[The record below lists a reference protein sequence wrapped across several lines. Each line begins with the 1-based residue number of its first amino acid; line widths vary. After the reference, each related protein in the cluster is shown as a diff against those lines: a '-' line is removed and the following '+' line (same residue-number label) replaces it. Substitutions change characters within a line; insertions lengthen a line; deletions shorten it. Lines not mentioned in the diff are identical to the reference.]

1 MSKSKP
7 ELKLVEDTGS
17 QLHAEELIPELPP
30 QQSEMPFAVVEGEP
44 MTELP
49 RDLYIPPDAL
59 QVFLEAFEGPL
70 DLLLYLIRKQN
81 LDILDIPIAE
91 ITRQYM
97 KYIDVMADLQLELAG
112 EYLLMAA
119 MLAEIKSRMLLPRP
133 ASADGQE
140 EEDPRAEL
148 VRRLQEYERFKKAA
162 EDIDQLARL
171 ERDTMPA
178 SAELQERKVVTLP
191 PEVTLKEML
200 LAFKDVLA
208 RAEKFAHHHITR
220 ERLSQRERMSEI
232 LSRLQTTAF
241 FEFSQLFRP
250 EEGRMGVTVTFIA
263 ILELM
268 KEGLIEIVQ
277 AEAYAPIHVR
287 TAQRHLK
294 VVPGGPA
301 ASVEADAENVAAL
314 SQPEL
319 EGENDIE
326 DEPAPA
332 GAAQPEDAAVEGAL
346 AEAEAVAAALGVD
359 QIRTV
364 ANEPVVATDAEQQGS
379 DVSVREAL
387 EPEPIAAAIDASE
400 EPQSLDAEQTFQSI
414 ADEVGSTNI
423 QSVAIF
429 AADEQRVLSSEPNQA
444 TFAVPDVQAAILD
457 PAEGADETFAAVDV
471 TPADME
477 ASAVRDGGAS
487 ETIVEEHVVE
497 EHVVPEHVVEE
508 NVVPE
513 HVVEES
519 TEQLEIDGAETELPR
534 EPSDITDD
542 PVASA
547 DADEAVEDQFAPES
561 FEANE
566 QSSELS
572 VSDDSVTESSS
583 QADNSDAEPSR

>member
-1 MSKSKP
+1 VSKRKP

-17 QLHAEELIPELPP
+17 ELLAEELIPELPP

-133 ASADGQE
+133 PSADGHDE
-140 EEDPRAEL
+140 DDPRAEL

-162 EDIDQLARL
+162 EDIDKLARL

-178 SAELQERKVVTLP
+178 SAELQERKVVTLMP
-191 PEVTLKEML
+191 DVTLKEML
-200 LAFKDVLA
+200 MAFKDVLS

-232 LSRLQTTAF
+232 LNRLQTTAF
-241 FEFSQLFRP
+241 FEFTQLFRP

-277 AEAYAPIHVR
+277 AEAYGPIHVR

-294 VVPGGPA
+294 VVAGNA
-301 ASVEADAENVAAL
+301 AVVASVEADAENVAAL
-314 SQPEL
+314 AQPEL
-319 EGENDIE
+319 EGENDID
-326 DEPAPA
+326 DEIEAPA
-332 GAAQPEDAAVEGAL
+332 EAAQPEDAAVEGAL

-359 QIRTV
+359 DVVTGDAIVVSDATE
-364 ANEPVVATDAEQQGS
+364 APVVPSDIVAEETFAVIQETSGDVQAFVALATE
-379 DVSVREAL
+379 
-387 EPEPIAAAIDASE
+387 ASE
-400 EPQSLDAEQTFQSI
+400 EQ
-414 ADEVGSTNI
+414 G
-423 QSVAIF
+423 
-429 AADEQRVLSSEPNQA
+429 AAP
-444 TFAVPDVQAAILD
+444 
-457 PAEGADETFAAVDV
+457 ET
-471 TPADME
+471 T
-477 ASAVRDGGAS
+477 
-487 ETIVEEHVVE
+487 VEEHVVE

-519 TEQLEIDGAETELPR
+519 TAQLDPAVEPDAAPAEVPMDVGDI
-534 EPSDITDD
+534 SDE

-547 DADEAVEDQFAPES
+547 PMDAGSAAVEDQPALES
-561 FEANE
+561 AESNE
-566 QSSELS
+566 QSSDQHHELS
-572 VSDDSVTESSS
+572 PDDDSVTESSS
-583 QADNSDAEPSR
+583 EADNSDAEPSR